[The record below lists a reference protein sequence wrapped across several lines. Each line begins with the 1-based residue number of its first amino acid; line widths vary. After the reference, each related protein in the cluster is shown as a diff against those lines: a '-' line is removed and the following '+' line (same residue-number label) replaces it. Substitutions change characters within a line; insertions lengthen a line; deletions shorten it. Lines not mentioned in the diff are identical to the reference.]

1 MPIYLCRH
9 GQTRW
14 NQLGI
19 LQGHL
24 DSELTELGQ
33 QQARILGQQAQA
45 LSLDFILC
53 SDLDRAQQTAIIAN
67 QTLKLPIQI
76 SSQLRERDFGS
87 LQGLERGQ
95 SPQWWQHYDSRHQQD
110 ELAIPGAE
118 SASSVWQRAHGA
130 LCQLLNQHADRNVL
144 LIGHGEWQRIV
155 QNGLLSYPLHSAYHP
170 IPDNGDIWCLDD
182 LLVEPA

>member
-24 DSELTELGQ
+24 DSELTELGR
-33 QQARILGQQAQA
+33 QQARVLGQQARA

-53 SDLDRAQQTAIIAN
+53 SDLNRARETAVIASQALN
-67 QTLKLPIQI
+67 LPIQI
-76 SSQLRERDFGS
+76 SSQLRERDFGA
-87 LQGLERGQ
+87 LQGLSRDQ
-95 SPQWWQHYDSRHQQD
+95 SPQWWQHYDSRHLQD
-110 ELAIPGAE
+110 ALAIPGAE
-118 SASSVWQRAHGA
+118 SASSVWQRAHNA
-130 LCQLLNQHADRNVL
+130 LFQLLNQHPDSNVL

-155 QNGLLSYPLHSAYHP
+155 QNGLLSYPLHSAHHP
-170 IPDNGDIWCLDD
+170 IPDNAEIWCLDD
-182 LLVEPA
+182 LLVECA